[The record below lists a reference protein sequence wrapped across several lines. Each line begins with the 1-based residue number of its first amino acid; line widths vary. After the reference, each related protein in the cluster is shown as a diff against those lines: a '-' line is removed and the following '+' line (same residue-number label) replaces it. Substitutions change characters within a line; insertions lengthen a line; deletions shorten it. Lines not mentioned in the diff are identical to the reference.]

1 MVRGVYGR
9 PGQLLFLLVVAALA
23 AGCVPP
29 RATWAV
35 RAPKEATVAPTREP
49 RSDDAKQSAAK
60 VEDAGNR
67 PVHVVAKGENLYRIS
82 LRYGVTTD
90 ELMQANGIEDPTQL
104 EVGTRLTIPAQT
116 RVATAPGRGT
126 SRPQVRPSVTRR
138 EPERGRREGTLLR
151 WPVQG
156 VLYSRF
162 GPRGATRHDGID
174 IAAPKGT
181 KIVAA
186 ADGVVIYSG
195 VQRGYGN
202 IVILR
207 HGGDLIT
214 IYAHNERNLVDEG
227 AEVKAGQPV
236 ALVGQT
242 GRATGPHC
250 HFEVR
255 RGTEPHNPLDFLP

>member
-1 MVRGVYGR
+1 MVRWVYGR
-9 PGQLLFLLVVAALA
+9 PGQLLFLLLVAALF

-35 RAPKEATVAPTREP
+35 RVPKEASAPAPAPAPTPAEAPKEAP
-49 RSDDAKQSAAK
+49 
-60 VEDAGNR
+60 AGEGR
-67 PVHVVAKGENLYRIS
+67 IHVVEKGENLYRIS

-90 ELMQANGIEDPTQL
+90 ELAKTNGIEDPSRL
-104 EVGTRLTIPAQT
+104 EVGTRLTIPPPS
-116 RVATAPGRGT
+116 RTAAAPARTT

-138 EPERGRREGTLLR
+138 EPERARREGTLLR

-181 KIVAA
+181 RIQAA
-186 ADGVVIYSG
+186 ADGVVIYAG

-214 IYAHNERNLVDEG
+214 IYAHNERNLVSEG
-227 AEVKAGQPV
+227 EEVKAGQPV

-255 RGTEPHNPLDFLP
+255 RGTEPRNPLDFLP